1 MKQLKKVK
9 DQKSGFLSIM
19 LGTLG
24 ASLLENLL
32 TSKRVMWA
40 GKGATTA
47 SLGRG
52 TIKAA
57 SSFSKFWV
65 TKVLSTWI

>member
-1 MKQLKKVK
+1 
-9 DQKSGFLSIM
+9 M

>member
-1 MKQLKKVK
+1 MKQLKEVK

-32 TSKRVMWA
+32 TSKRVMRA

-47 SLGRG
+47 SQERG
-52 TIKAA
+52 TIWAGQN
-57 SSFSKFWV
+57 F
-65 TKVLSTWI
+65 